1 MTLLE
6 GEVIEQ
12 IEELDEGWWSGVSV
26 DGSKTGLFPANYVE
40 VVESIEAATAEEPPA
55 SPPPPPP
62 PPPPPVSTT
71 FKLLTSSNMVLV
83 LVASP
88 ACSRC
93 ACPPSRSSRAP
104 RSGRRRRDRRYR
116 SV

>member
-40 VVESIEAATAEEPPA
+40 VVESVEATTAEEPPA

-62 PPPPPVSTT
+62 PPPPPVGTAL
-71 FKLLTSSNMVLV
+71 KLLMSRISNIISVFT
-83 LVASP
+83 ASP
-88 ACSRC
+88 TCTCSRC
-93 ACPPSRSSRAP
+93 RAP
-104 RSGRRRRDRRYR
+104 STLSPCPCR
-116 SV
+116 